1 MISAASLFKR
11 SVRTFSRIFPRCGMI
26 SQAIAFNLFLAF
38 FPTLLLAVSVATSR
52 WGSHTNMLDMIT
64 NFTAYLPPG
73 SRQIVSEFMIK
84 AQSASLE
91 IGGYRLGRHTHRR
104 FSSDEADRSGSIHV
118 IYGDEEKPGFLHRPR
133 FADFTVGSPPSRLC

>member
-1 MISAASLFKR
+1 MIAR
-11 SVRTFSRIFPRCGMI
+11 
-26 SQAIAFNLFLAF
+26 AIDFNLFLPF

-84 AQSASLE
+84 RSPQAWKLAVISWAPTLIAGSQAIKPIPE
-91 IGGYRLGRHTHRR
+91 GIYR
-104 FSSDEADRSGSIHV
+104 
-118 IYGDEEKPGFLHRPR
+118 IYGAAKKPCFLHPAPR
-133 FADFTVGSPPSRLC
+133 GSPLLLFTLSPLPI